1 MLPST
6 PISAIV
12 PGKLD
17 FQVRVRVIHLW
28 IVPDRMKP
36 TEDGTIQMLFLDD
49 KVSILCLYLNA
60 LYIFLNLVYVY
71 LKAKIIACTIGRG
84 CRNMRKKKLIT
95 TCLFFK
101 CF

>member
-1 MLPST
+1 LTYFKFYAFNADSSIKLPST

-12 PGKLD
+12 SGKLD
-17 FQVRVRVIHLW
+17 FQVKVRVIHLW
-28 IVPDRMKP
+28 IVPDLMKP

-71 LKAKIIACTIGRG
+71 NI
-84 CRNMRKKKLIT
+84 
-95 TCLFFK
+95 
-101 CF
+101 